1 MRKMFAL
8 MLILGIMGLSSV
20 CAQTYEEGV
29 ESPEKS
35 EFKWP
40 EGKKMG
46 LTLTFDDARTSQ
58 VEKGIPLLDK
68 YGVKATFYVTLN
80 PVVELSGLING
91 NRQRIDQ
98 WKQAAENGHEIGN
111 HSVIHPCSG
120 NFDFAR
126 EKAIEDY
133 TLKSMHLELD
143 SASAIIE
150 ELLGVRPTSYA
161 YPCGQTFIGS
171 GKETQSLVPLISTMF
186 ESGRLWLSETPNDPV
201 YCDMAQL
208 AGMEMDGKSFEQ
220 IKVFIEEAKA
230 KGKWLVLAGHETDE
244 GGSQTVLLETLE
256 AICKYASDPANEI
269 WIDNLHNIATYVKE
283 KRGDLPFKPMLPY
296 QNPALT
302 DDQRIE
308 DLISRMTLKEKV
320 GQLNLVPGYSSEE
333 LGESID
339 ERIEGSRNFAKG
351 TQIESIGPCGGF
363 FGLSNE
369 IMLEGAGQQA
379 NMHNELQKVA
389 LGQTR
394 LKIPLL
400 VTEEGTH
407 GVMSSGATIFPEGP
421 ALGSTWNIDL
431 IEDVYAAAA
440 KEARSVGIHQ
450 LFTLVI
456 EPLRDPRLGRN
467 QEGYSEDP
475 YMCAQYAS
483 AIVEGAQGVDVS
495 ARDKVVAGLCHFPG
509 QSEPVSG
516 LERGAMDISER
527 TLREVFLPPWEAGI
541 KESGALGVMATY
553 PTIDGIPAHNSK
565 DILTGILREELNFKG
580 VVLSEG
586 HGVNTLVYTG
596 LAETIKEAAAM
607 TANAGVDLSIFFNQG
622 YFNEMIENV
631 NEGKV
636 AMETIDRS
644 VRRILKQ
651 KFELGLF
658 DNAIVDVDKAVEIS
672 HSEEHQNL
680 ALKAAHEGIVLLKNE
695 DELLPLSK
703 NINSIAVIGPN
714 ADHEKNQLGDYTS
727 YTILQA
733 ITTVLDGIKNKV
745 GDNTKV
751 NYVQGCNVIG
761 NELNEIDKAVKAA
774 EESDVAVIVLGENEW
789 QTEDEKGTSGE
800 AFDVATLELT
810 GLQKELVQKV
820 HATGTPTVVVMING
834 RALAINWVD
843 ENIPAILEAWNPGE
857 KGGEAVADILF
868 GDVNPSGK
876 LPVTFPRHAGQLPV
890 YYNYKPSKSYWLN
903 EGWGNSYADLKESTP
918 LYEFGYG
925 LSYTTFEFS
934 NLSFSKESIGKYGK
948 ADVYCEIKN
957 TGKMAG
963 AEVVQLYLHDKL
975 SSVVRP
981 VKELKGFKKV
991 FLEPGETKSVTFT
1004 VGFKELKMLDKDLDW
1019 VVESGDF
1026 EVMIG
1031 SSSDNIHLNGILK
1044 VVE

>member
-1 MRKMFAL
+1 MKIIIQNQLLNISKPLIMRTMFAL
-8 MLILGIMGLSSV
+8 MLILGMGLSSV

-29 ESPEKS
+29 ESAEKS

-46 LTLTFDDARTSQ
+46 LSLTFDDARSSQ
-58 VEKGIPLLDK
+58 VEKGIPLLDQ
-68 YGVKATFYVTLN
+68 YGVKATFYVT
-80 PVVELSGLING
+80 PSWVVE
-91 NRQRIDQ
+91 RIDQ
-98 WKQAAENGHEIGN
+98 WKQAVENGHEIGN

-150 ELLGVRPTSYA
+150 ELLGVTPTSYA
-161 YPCGQTFIGS
+161 YPCGQTFIGR
-171 GKETQSLVPLISTMF
+171 GKETQSLVPLISSMF
-186 ESGRLWLSETPNDPV
+186 ESGRLWMTETPNDPAFS
-201 YCDMAQL
+201 DMAQL

-302 DDQRIE
+302 TDERVE
-308 DLISRMTLKEKV
+308 DLLSRMTLKEKI
-320 GQLNLVPGYSSEE
+320 GQLNLVK
-333 LGESID
+333 
-339 ERIEGSRNFAKG
+339 GSHEVSKEYAEG
-351 TQIESIGPCGGF
+351 TQNESIGPVGGLF
-363 FGLSNE
+363 SQTHHMHVGPL
-369 IMLEGAGQQA
+369 QQA
-379 NMHNELQKVA
+379 DLYNDLQKTA
-389 LGQTR
+389 IGNTR
-394 LKIPLL
+394 LGVPLL
-400 VTEEGTH
+400 ITEEGTH
-407 GVMSSGATIFPEGP
+407 GVMAPGATIFPEGQ
-421 ALGSTWNIDL
+421 ALGSTWNTDL
-431 IEDVYAAAA
+431 IEEIYATVA
-440 KEARSVGIHQ
+440 KEARAVGIHQ
-450 LFTLVI
+450 LFTLVV
-456 EPLRDPRLGRN
+456 EPIRDPRLGRN
-467 QEGYSEDP
+467 QEAYSEDP
-475 YMCAQYAS
+475 FMCASYTS
-483 AIVEGAQGVDVS
+483 AIVKGIQGNDVS
-495 ARDKVVAGLCHFPG
+495 AKDKAVAGLGHFPG

-516 LERGAMDISER
+516 LERGAMEISER
-527 TLREVFLPPWEAGI
+527 MLREVFLPPWEAGI
-541 KESGALGVMATY
+541 KESGALAVMATY
-553 PTIDGIPAHNSK
+553 PAIDGIPTHSSS
-565 DILTGILREELNFKG
+565 DILTGILREELGFKG
-580 VVLSEG
+580 VVLEEG
-586 HGVNTLVYTG
+586 GGIETLVYEG
-596 LAETIKEAAAM
+596 LVDNLKDATALC
-607 TANAGVDLSIFFNQG
+607 ANAGMDLSIYADSG
-622 YFNEMIENV
+622 YVYQLIKNV
-631 NEGKV
+631 HEEKV

-644 VRRILKQ
+644 VRRMLQQ
-651 KFELGLF
+651 KFRLGLF
-658 DNAIVDVDKAVEIS
+658 DKALVDIEKAGEIV
-672 HSEEHQNL
+672 HQEKHQEL
-680 ALKAAHEGIVLLKNE
+680 ALNAAKEGIVLLKNK
-695 DELLPLSK
+695 DNILPLSK
-703 NINSIAVIGPN
+703 DIKSIAVIGPN
-714 ADHEKNQLGDYTS
+714 ADHENNQLGDYTHE
-727 YTILQA
+727 TLLQE
-733 ITTVLDGIKNKV
+733 ITTVLDGIQNKI
-745 GDNTKV
+745 GKTAKV
-751 NYVQGCNVIG
+751 NYVKGCNVK
-761 NELNEIDKAVKAA
+761 NPDLNEIDKAVKAA
-774 EESDVAVIVLGENEW
+774 KKSDVAIVVLGENYW
-789 QTEDEKGTSGE
+789 WSPDGLGTVGE
-800 AFDVATLELT
+800 ASDVATLELT

-857 KGGEAVADILF
+857 KGGEAIADILF

-890 YYNYKPSKSYWLN
+890 YYNYKPSKSHWIDK
-903 EGWGNSYADLKESTP
+903 GHGNPYADLKAPTP

-963 AEVVQLYLHDKL
+963 AEVAQLYIHDKL

-1004 VGFKELKMLDKDLDW
+1004 VGIKELKMLDKHLDW